1 MVHRDHSY
9 WLALM
14 AKHPG
19 TVYEH
24 CQAIDGLK
32 LAMAEMLTPQKLA
45 TLQISVV
52 SPAKHHFDLAQMT

>member
-1 MVHRDHSY
+1 
-9 WLALM
+9 M

-19 TVYEH
+19 TVYGH

-32 LAMAEMLTPQKLA
+32 LAMAEMLTLQKLA